1 MGRVFVRATRDEAA
15 ARRVREDQE
24 RKGATKGPRF
34 PWAVDDRRWR
44 EMKERQR
51 GREAERQS
59 ERDVSQEET
68 KGFGSTYQPEVV
80 TSSELRG

>member
-34 PWAVDDRRWR
+34 PWAVDDQRWR

-51 GREAERQS
+51 GREAER
-59 ERDVSQEET
+59 EGREPRRNEGFRFDVSA
-68 KGFGSTYQPEVV
+68 
-80 TSSELRG
+80 RGGHEF